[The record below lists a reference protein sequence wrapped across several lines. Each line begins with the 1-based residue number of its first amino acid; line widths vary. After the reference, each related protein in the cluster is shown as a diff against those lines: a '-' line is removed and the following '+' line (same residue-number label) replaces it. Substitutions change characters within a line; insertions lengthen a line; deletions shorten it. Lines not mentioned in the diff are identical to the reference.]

1 MKGIRWTAAV
11 LAVAVMVPASSWAFR
26 GGRGEGPMG
35 PPAEALEACKGKAEG
50 TAVEFLNRRGDKVA
64 ATCRM
69 MPVPEGGRGMGGP
82 QGMKGRMVQELG
94 LSDSQKEK
102 IDALLKAEQEK
113 TGPLRKQIDEA
124 RQQFHKA
131 SLATPFNEAS
141 IRTLATKVAQ
151 LKTEMMV
158 SHARVRSEISALLTP
173 EQRAQAEKFQP
184 PMGLPGKG
192 GPHFGWDD

>member
-11 LAVAVMVPASSWAFR
+11 VAVAVMVPASSWAFR

-35 PPAEALEACKGKAEG
+35 PPAEALEACKGKTEG
-50 TAVEFLNRRGDKVA
+50 TAVEFTNRRGDKVT

-69 MPVPEGGRGMGGP
+69 MPVPEGMEGRK
-82 QGMKGRMVQELG
+82 GMKGRMAQELG

-113 TGPLRKQIDEA
+113 TEPLRKQIDEA
-124 RQQFHKA
+124 RQQFRKA
-131 SLATPFNEAS
+131 SIATPFNEAS

-184 PMGLPGKG
+184 PMGRHGQG
-192 GPHFGWDD
+192 GPQFGWED